1 MSRLNEDQS
10 RRAWHYAECAVLL
23 HDDPGI
29 AGAGALFDD
38 ALSNG
43 LAAIVT
49 HEWPG
54 SEAGR
59 RGGVKSA
66 RDLLGVVRAKVAGQQ
81 DIHRLRGS
89 QDGRPY
95 EVEVRARVL
104 EDGLNHVQPLRHG
117 RAGRS
122 GGLKGA
128 HVEALLDLDT
138 HAVLGKL
145 DDARFDARWRRE
157 HHADWEAIAR
167 AQLYV
172 SVLTD
177 EEITRRQQSG
187 YVGDYLPFDPK
198 ERSTSEDPQL
208 CPACDSEALI
218 VTTVDDFGEGIGA
231 GTCVVCGYSRSEFMA
246 DDIGQT
252 KHINRLANEDD

>member
-1 MSRLNEDQS
+1 MDEDGW
-10 RRAWHYAECAVLL
+10 RRAWHYTECTVLL
-23 HDDPGI
+23 QDDPEI

-43 LAAIVT
+43 LAAIVA

-54 SEAGR
+54 AEARR

-66 RDLLGVVRAKVAGQQ
+66 RDLLGIVRARVAG
-81 DIHRLRGS
+81 HRGTHPLRGAN
-89 QDGRPY
+89 DGRPY

-104 EDGLNHVQPLRHG
+104 EDGLHRAQPGRHG
-117 RAGRS
+117 RAGRG
-122 GGLKGA
+122 GGLEHSHVRALVALDA
-128 HVEALLDLDT
+128 HP
-138 HAVLGKL
+138 VLAKL

-167 AQLYV
+167 AQLYI

-177 EEITRRQQSG
+177 EESKRRRHPD
-187 YVGDYLPFDPK
+187 YIADYLPFDPK
-198 ERSTSEDPQL
+198 ERSMSEEPQL
-208 CPACDSEALI
+208 CPACYSEALI
-218 VTTVDDFGEGIGA
+218 VTSVDPYGEGIGA

-252 KHINRLANEDD
+252 EHINRLASEED